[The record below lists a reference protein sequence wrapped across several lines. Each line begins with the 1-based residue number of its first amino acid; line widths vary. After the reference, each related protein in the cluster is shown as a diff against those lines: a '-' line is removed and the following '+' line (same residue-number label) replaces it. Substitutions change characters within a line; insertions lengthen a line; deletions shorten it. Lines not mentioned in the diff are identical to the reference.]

1 MHGQL
6 GCSAALIFY
15 ESFRPKDLS
24 TLMSL
29 FSKRNCQ
36 LLAFFSGSLGAL
48 LSSNVLAV
56 ENTTSQSVSASSKPT
71 ATTSTLKDIAFPL
84 SQKSSISSGFGMRAD
99 PFTGQYQNHAG
110 IDLPAHFGSAILAAS
125 NGRVK
130 FTGYLPRYGNLVEI
144 DHGQGYITRYGHAD
158 RILVNVGDTVM
169 ASQMIATVGTTGRT
183 TGPHL
188 HFEVSHNQNT
198 MDPRAF
204 LSGEGVGF
212 LNLPTLTPVASI
224 NRPMRYQIPQ
234 YTTYHVPKSNVTP
247 TAYANKKAVSV
258 SDEIK
263 PRIIYVSKR

>member
-1 MHGQL
+1 MP
-6 GCSAALIFY
+6 S
-15 ESFRPKDLS
+15 
-24 TLMSL
+24 
-29 FSKRNCQ
+29 FSKRNYK
-36 LLAFFSGSLGAL
+36 LLTFLSGSIGIL
-48 LSSNVLAV
+48 LSSNLLAV
-56 ENTTSQSVSASSKPT
+56 ENLSQQSVAASAKPG
-71 ATTSTLKDIAFPL
+71 ATTSTLRDIAFPL
-84 SQKSSISSGFGMRAD
+84 TRKSSISSGFGMRAD
-99 PFTGQYQNHAG
+99 PFTGEYQNHAG
-110 IDLPAHFGSAILAAS
+110 IDLPAHYGSAILAAS

-144 DHGQGYITRYGHAD
+144 DHGQGYITRYGHAE

-212 LNLPTLTPVASI
+212 LNLPTLAPVATL

-234 YTTYHVPKSNVTP
+234 HSTYQVTKTNVVPTT
-247 TAYANKKAVSV
+247 YANKKTPSA

-263 PRIIYVSKR
+263 PRIIYVSNR

>member
-1 MHGQL
+1 
-6 GCSAALIFY
+6 
-15 ESFRPKDLS
+15 
-24 TLMSL
+24 MSVN
-29 FSKRNCQ
+29 SKLNYK
-36 LLAFFSGSLGAL
+36 LLAIFSGC
-48 LSSNVLAV
+48 LSAMLSQNVWAIEASPQQNV
-56 ENTTSQSVSASSKPT
+56 ASVNKPV
-71 ATTSTLKDIAFPL
+71 ATTGSLKDIAFPL
-84 SQKSSISSGFGMRAD
+84 PQKSSISSGFGMRAD

-158 RILVNVGDTVM
+158 RILVSVGDAVM

-188 HFEVSHNQNT
+188 HFEVSHNQNS

-234 YTTYHVPKSNVTP
+234 HSTYRAPTLNAAATT
-247 TAYANKKAVSV
+247 YANKKLAAA

-263 PRIIYVSKR
+263 PRIIYVTGR

>member
-1 MHGQL
+1 MH
-6 GCSAALIFY
+6 
-15 ESFRPKDLS
+15 E
-24 TLMSL
+24 
-29 FSKRNCQ
+29 
-36 LLAFFSGSLGAL
+36 SLGSNPT
-48 LSSNVLAV
+48 LSSFVKTNRTFLM
-56 ENTTSQSVSASSKPT
+56 NFYCQTKPT
-71 ATTSTLKDIAFPL
+71 ILGFLIGGLIASQNGFAIEASNTLKDVAFPL
-84 SQKSSISSGFGMRAD
+84 SQKSTISSGYGFRAD
-99 PFTGQYQNHAG
+99 PFTGEYQNHSG

-188 HFEVSHNQNT
+188 HFEVSHNQT
-198 MDPRAF
+198 AMDPRAF

-212 LNLPTLTPVASI
+212 LNLPTLTPAASVQRVAQYQVP
-224 NRPMRYQIPQ
+224 RQTTYQIPKPSVSGSI
-234 YTTYHVPKSNVTP
+234 YS
-247 TAYANKKAVSV
+247 NKKLAAN

-263 PRIIYVSKR
+263 PRIIYVSNR

>member
-1 MHGQL
+1 MP
-6 GCSAALIFY
+6 S
-15 ESFRPKDLS
+15 
-24 TLMSL
+24 
-29 FSKRNCQ
+29 FSKRNYK
-36 LLAFFSGSLGAL
+36 LLAFLSGSIGIL
-48 LSSNVLAV
+48 LSSNLLAV
-56 ENTTSQSVSASSKPT
+56 ESPSQPSVAASAKPVTTTNA
-71 ATTSTLKDIAFPL
+71 LKDIAFPL
-84 SQKSSISSGFGMRAD
+84 PKKSSISSGFGMRAD
-99 PFTGQYQNHAG
+99 PFTGEYQNHAG
-110 IDLPAHFGSAILAAS
+110 IDLPAHYGSAILAAS

-169 ASQMIATVGTTGRT
+169 ASQMIATVGTTGRS

-212 LNLPTLTPVASI
+212 LNLPTLTPVASL

-234 YTTYHVPKSNVTP
+234 YTTYHVPKTNAVP
-247 TAYANKKAVSV
+247 TAYATKKAPSV